1 MQIHLADQ
9 FQTVLILRLTV
20 NQQRQMQHGEVVD
33 LNGEVIGRFTEW
45 SQLLAVVQTWLVNR
59 ANNQTG

>member
-1 MQIHLADQ
+1 MQIHLVNQ
-9 FQTVLILRLTV
+9 LQITLILRLTV